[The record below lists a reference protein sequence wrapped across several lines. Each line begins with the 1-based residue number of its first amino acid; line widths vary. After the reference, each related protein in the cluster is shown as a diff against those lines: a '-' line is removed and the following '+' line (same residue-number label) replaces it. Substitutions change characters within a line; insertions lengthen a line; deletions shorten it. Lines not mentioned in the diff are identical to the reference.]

1 MLLAA
6 ARQRREE
13 EQRSCARASRVA
25 REQTPGVLTEDHI
38 RECGKM
44 RGATSPMTSPAAS
57 KPMQAEAAHSQGVS
71 TIANK
76 PNVHR
81 SPPTSPGGVMQAA
94 AHVTICSARHLPNVD
109 GMWGTCDAF
118 IEFVYKDKTYTST
131 VKKNSLNPDWNPE
144 EKFEFDLS
152 GELEDIRIQ
161 LKDSNLMT
169 SAKLLGTTVIGVNA
183 LRRRMAGY
191 KAAFPSATEEFL
203 ITAPDGKPL
212 MGKDQQQAHL
222 VLKVAVVKGPAAES
236 TLNVDLLHLE
246 ALGVPIA
253 KDSSPFSL
261 SERCR
266 SDSAAHCGSTPAKI
280 PAPSAPSS
288 LSVRSSSDFAAY
300 GSSTPA
306 SLSAP
311 SGPSWL
317 SERKKSDSDGHC
329 GAIAGNSW
337 LPNPGL
343 TKRQQFFLDESEDDD
358 SEDSMSR
365 ESSLSCSGPGFLG
378 HPSQA
383 PATREGSLTTIHSQT
398 DSTSISRQGIISLTM
413 QRVIRL
419 ERKRV
424 GKV

>member
-13 EQRSCARASRVA
+13 EQRSSARASRVA
-25 REQTPGVLTEDHI
+25 REQTPSGLST
-38 RECGKM
+38 
-44 RGATSPMTSPAAS
+44 GATSLMTSPAAS
-57 KPMQAEAAHSQGVS
+57 KPMQEQAAHYQGIS

-81 SPPTSPGGVMQAA
+81 SPPTSPGG
-94 AHVTICSARHLPNVD
+94 
-109 GMWGTCDAF
+109 
-118 IEFVYKDKTYTST
+118 E
-131 VKKNSLNPDWNPE
+131 
-144 EKFEFDLS
+144 
-152 GELEDIRIQ
+152 
-161 LKDSNLMT
+161 
-169 SAKLLGTTVIGVNA
+169 
-183 LRRRMAGY
+183 
-191 KAAFPSATEEFL
+191 
-203 ITAPDGKPL
+203 
-212 MGKDQQQAHL
+212 DQQQAHL
-222 VLKVAVVKGPAAES
+222 VLKVAVVKGPAAEP
-236 TLNVDLLHLE
+236 TLDVDLLHLE
-246 ALGVPIA
+246 ALGIPIA

-261 SERCR
+261 SERSR
-266 SDSAAHCGSTPAKI
+266 SDSAEHCGSTPAKL

-288 LSVRSSSDFAAY
+288 LSVRSSADFAVY

-317 SERKKSDSDGHC
+317 SERKKSNSDGHC
-329 GAIAGNSW
+329 GAIVGNSW

-343 TKRQQFFLDESEDDD
+343 TKRRQFFLDESEDDD

-378 HPSQA
+378 YQSQA
-383 PATREGSLTTIHSQT
+383 AVTREGSLTTIHSQT